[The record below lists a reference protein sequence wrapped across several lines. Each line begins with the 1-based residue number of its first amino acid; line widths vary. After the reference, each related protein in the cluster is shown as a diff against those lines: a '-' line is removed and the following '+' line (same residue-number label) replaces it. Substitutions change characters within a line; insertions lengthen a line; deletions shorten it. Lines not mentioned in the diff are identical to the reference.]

1 MNESRLTRSFRV
13 SKSSKYPVIPHLAS
27 PLTSLCLS
35 IIRLNPVTGAS
46 SQLALGVPVKTSYR
60 RYMGQSFIHWS
71 VTSLTSFGRNKSSA
85 MLGCAKSFH
94 PRDLQNSLARLN
106 HPQGQRRN
114 VFGSGDELKVA
125 PEGVDKHHPLVP
137 FF

>member
-13 SKSSKYPVIPHLAS
+13 SRSSKYLVIPHLAS

-60 RYMGQSFIHWS
+60 RHMGQSSIHWS
-71 VTSLTSFGRNKSSA
+71 VTSLTSFGRNNLQV
-85 MLGCAKSFH
+85 LGCAKSFH

-114 VFGSGDELKVA
+114 VFGAGDELKVA